1 MPDEPPTSSPSSL
14 ARRRVIFEG
23 FRVGDLHDLVGKA
36 PIKGLRIEVLADAFD
51 LVLVHVVRVGVDG
64 AFRIGADDL
73 HRAVGH
79 VLQIVSGAGDGAAGA
94 DARHEMRDLVVG
106 GLPDFRSGAAVVA
119 FRTVRIVVLVGT
131 VAAGNRLGEAVCH
144 LVVGA
149 RVVRA
154 GVGGGYDHFGAVCA
168 QHRTLGFGNLVRQ
181 GENGA
186 IAALQRH
193 EGEPHAGIAGGRFH
207 DHAAGLQFAAAF
219 GRVDDAF
226 GDAVLGRAARV
237 QVFDL
242 HRDGGFDAVG
252 HVVEF
257 DERGVADEFGQGIVD
272 GHDVSF
278 GVLRFRGF
286 GWDALPGSH
295 VVMCSG

>member
-1 MPDEPPTSSPSSL
+1 M
-14 ARRRVIFEG
+14 
-23 FRVGDLHDLVGKA
+23 
-36 PIKGLRIEVLADAFD
+36 
-51 LVLVHVVRVGVDG
+51 HVVGVGVDG

-73 HRAVGH
+73 HRTAGS
-79 VLQIVSGAGDGAAGA
+79 LFQIAARAGDGAAGA
-94 DARHEMRDLVVG
+94 DAGHKMRDLMVR

-131 VAAGNRLGEAVCH
+131 VGTGNRLGEAFGD

-149 RVVRA
+149 RIVRT
-154 GVGGGYDHFGAVCA
+154 GVGGGHDHFGAVCA

-181 GENGA
+181 GEDRTVS
-186 IAALQRH
+186 ALQSH
-193 EGEPHAGIAGGRFH
+193 ERESDAGVAGGRFH
-207 DHAAGLQFAAAF
+207 DHTAGLQFAAAF

-278 GVLRFRGF
+278 ACG
-286 GWDALPGSH
+286 A
-295 VVMCSG
+295 

>member
-1 MPDEPPTSSPSSL
+1 M
-14 ARRRVIFEG
+14 
-23 FRVGDLHDLVGKA
+23 
-36 PIKGLRIEVLADAFD
+36 
-51 LVLVHVVRVGVDG
+51 HVVRVGVDG

-106 GLPDFRSGAAVVA
+106 GLPDFRTSGVVVA
-119 FRTVRIVVLVGT
+119 FGTVRIVVLVGA
-131 VAAGNRLGEAVCH
+131 VAAGNRLGEAVRH

-149 RVVRA
+149 RIVRT

-181 GENGA
+181 GEDRTVS
-186 IAALQRH
+186 ALQSH
-193 EGEPHAGIAGGRFH
+193 ERESDAGVAGGRFH

-252 HVVEF
+252 HVAEF

-278 GVLRFRGF
+278 ARCGSWAFRMVLVSYVREARVRRVQLLKRDLLRCCLAHSRASRAPTSADAPFRMI
-286 GWDALPGSH
+286 
-295 VVMCSG
+295 V

>member
-1 MPDEPPTSSPSSL
+1 M
-14 ARRRVIFEG
+14 
-23 FRVGDLHDLVGKA
+23 
-36 PIKGLRIEVLADAFD
+36 
-51 LVLVHVVRVGVDG
+51 
-64 AFRIGADDL
+64 
-73 HRAVGH
+73 
-79 VLQIVSGAGDGAAGA
+79 SGAGDGAAGA

-106 GLPDFRSGAAVVA
+106 GLPDFRTSGVIVA
-119 FRTVRIVVLVGT
+119 FGTVRIVVLVGT
-131 VAAGNRLGEAVCH
+131 VAAGNRLGEAVRH

-181 GENGA
+181 GEDRTVS
-186 IAALQRH
+186 ALQSH
-193 EGEPHAGIAGGRFH
+193 ERESDAGIAGSRFH
-207 DHAAGLQFAAAF
+207 NHTTGLQFAAAF

-226 GDAVLGRAARV
+226 GDAVLGRTARV
-237 QVFDL
+237 QVFNL

-278 GVLRFRGF
+278 ARCSVCGLFEWFWFRIF
-286 GWDALPGSH
+286 EKLAS
-295 VVMCSG
+295 VACSC